1 VHAPGDQAEP
11 YGSARKSSQEETA
24 QPETSDKGTDH
35 HPGGT
40 LRDAIDEHEQTGG
53 QGRVSQGELKV
64 LGGHEVHAEKGR
76 GKQDKKVVINPP
88 ISMPPE
94 DPRPAIVP

>member
-1 VHAPGDQAEP
+1 MHAPDDQAEP
-11 YGSARKSSQEETA
+11 HSSAHKSSQEETA

-35 HPGGT
+35 NPGGT

-76 GKQDKKVVINPP
+76 GKQESVN
-88 ISMPPE
+88 
-94 DPRPAIVP
+94 